1 MIIPAADFEHPKA
14 EDSIPFCLTI
24 FSALFFNEKSV
35 IIPPSFFLIKKRDCR
50 KYGVSACHSSKSR
63 RKKTV

>member
-24 FSALFFNEKSV
+24 FSALFFNEKSDNHSAFV
-35 IIPPSFFLIKKRDCR
+35 FLIKK
-50 KYGVSACHSSKSR
+50 KEMVENMA
-63 RKKTV
+63 